1 MVNFKSCQL
10 PKTRIF
16 YYKYLKFFNEMKKF
30 YQKSSIE

>member
-1 MVNFKSCQL
+1 MLKIVVCQL